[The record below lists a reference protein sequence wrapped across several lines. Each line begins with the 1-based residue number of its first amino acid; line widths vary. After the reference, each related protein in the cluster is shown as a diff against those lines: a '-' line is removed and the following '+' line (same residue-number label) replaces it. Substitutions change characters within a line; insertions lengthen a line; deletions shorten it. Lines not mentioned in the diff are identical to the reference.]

1 MTLYYSLCFVLLT
14 GEMAFFLL
22 LVTPLP
28 FAARRRFFTFLSESP
43 IVGKI
48 AYALKIMFIFVAIL
62 FVDAVQRMFRT
73 AADADLAKQSGQGAS
88 DVRSETNFAAKKFYA
103 QRNMY
108 LTGFTLFLS
117 LILTR
122 TYYII
127 LDLIHTQEEY
137 AKLKKA
143 TQSNS
148 KAAIAGGDQTK
159 QIEELKTKLAA
170 AEAKSRD
177 YETLKSQANGQ
188 AKEYDRL
195 ADEYNAATTNGKV
208 DKKTV

>member
-14 GEMAFFLL
+14 SEMVFFLL

-73 AADADLAKQSGQGAS
+73 TAEADMAKGQNGAS

-143 TQSNS
+143 TQTNS
-148 KAAIAGGDQTK
+148 KASLQAGDQTK
-159 QIEELKTKLAA
+159 QIEELKTQLAA

-177 YETLKSQANGQ
+177 YDTLKSQAASQ

-195 ADEYNAATTNGKV
+195 ADEYNAAANGKV

>member
-73 AADADLAKQSGQGAS
+73 TAEADMAKQGNGGA
-88 DVRSETNFAAKKFYA
+88 DVRAETNFAAKKFYA

-137 AKLKKA
+137 AKLKKV

-148 KAAIAGGDQTK
+148 KASLQSGDQTK
-159 QIEELKTKLAA
+159 VIEELKTKLAA

-177 YETLKSQANGQ
+177 YDTLKSQAAGQ

-195 ADEYNAATTNGKV
+195 ADEYNAVTNGKS
-208 DKKTV
+208 DKKAD

>member
-1 MTLYYSLCFVLLT
+1 MTLYYSMCFVLLT
-14 GEMAFFLL
+14 GEMVFFLL
-22 LVTPLP
+22 LIAPLP
-28 FAARRRFFTFLSESP
+28 FAARRKFFTFLSESP
-43 IVGKI
+43 IVGKV

-73 AADADLAKQSGQGAS
+73 TAEADMAKAGQGG
-88 DVRSETNFAAKKFYA
+88 DVRAETNFAAKKFYA

-148 KAAIAGGDQTK
+148 KASLQSGDQAK

-177 YETLKSQANGQ
+177 YDILKSQATNQ

-195 ADEYNAATTNGKV
+195 ADEYNAATNGKS
-208 DKKTV
+208 DKKSD

>member
-14 GEMAFFLL
+14 SEMVFFLL
-22 LVTPLP
+22 LVMPLP

-43 IVGKI
+43 IVGKV
-48 AYALKIMFIFVAIL
+48 AYALKIMFIFVAVL

-73 AADADLAKQSGQGAS
+73 TAEADLAKQNSGVA

-122 TYYII
+122 TYYIL

-148 KAAIAGGDQTK
+148 KATLQNGDQTA
-159 QIEELKTKLAA
+159 QIEELKTKLAV
-170 AEAKSRD
+170 AETKARD
-177 YETLKSQANGQ
+177 FDVLKLQAGNQ
-188 AKEYDRL
+188 ATEYNRL
-195 ADEYNAATTNGKV
+195 ADDYNTATGAKSN
-208 DKKTV
+208 KKTV